1 MKGMNGLRAIV
12 LVGCGL
18 VSLNSWAACDDDANA
33 QVHLV
38 YVEAFAE
45 GANAGQIVKQKVD
58 YLRNVMSNSAF
69 ESISSIQSNVS
80 MYKESEESNKLMI
93 TLSSQYKGGFE
104 ATTQLVNSKHHISID
119 ISQCH

>member
-18 VSLNSWAACDDDANA
+18 VSLNSWAACNDDANA

-38 YVEAFAE
+38 YIEAFAE
-45 GANAGQIVKQKVD
+45 GASAGQIVKQKVD
-58 YLRNVMSNSAF
+58 YLRSVMSNSAF

-104 ATTQLVNSKHHISID
+104 AMTQLVNSKHHISID
-119 ISQCH
+119 ISQCD